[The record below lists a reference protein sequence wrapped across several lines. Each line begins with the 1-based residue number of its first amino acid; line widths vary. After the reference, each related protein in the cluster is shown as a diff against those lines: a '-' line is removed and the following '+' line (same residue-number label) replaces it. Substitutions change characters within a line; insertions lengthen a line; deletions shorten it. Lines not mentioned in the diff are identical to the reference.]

1 MANSDTESQG
11 PVFLERLRQL
21 FLAPTDRQRNDDE
34 PRRGLIVAV
43 CVILSF
49 VLWLSLSLGEE
60 RTVTLRLPIQVVN
73 MPSDQAL
80 TEVPPSTARVQMRGD
95 GLELVRLLYD
105 PPTITVNGSA
115 EQVNLEEAIEL
126 QQVTNVRVENITP
139 RSLDIQMEPRKERR
153 VPVVSRVDIELASAH
168 ELIEEPR
175 LQPDSIRVV
184 GAQSIVDSLSGW
196 PTQSTVV
203 EELQDTV
210 NVEVPLADTLS
221 RLVQRSADQ
230 VTLIARAGRFAEA
243 TRKVKVQVTGVP
255 SDQNLV
261 ALEPSTI
268 RIRYRV
274 LFDQLFDSQRSSE
287 FFSTVSYS
295 QIRSDTTGYVEP
307 RIHVPSDL
315 LIRDPEPIPS
325 RLRYYTFFSQN

>member
-1 MANSDTESQG
+1 M
-11 PVFLERLRQL
+11 
-21 FLAPTDRQRNDDE
+21 DDE
-34 PRRGLIVAV
+34 PRRGLIIAV
-43 CVILSF
+43 CVVLSF

-60 RTVTLRLPIQVVN
+60 RTVALRLPIQVVN
-73 MPSDQAL
+73 VPADQAL
-80 TEVPPSTARVQMRGD
+80 AEVPPSSARVQIRGD

-105 PPTITVNGSA
+105 PPPITVNASA
-115 EQVNLEEAIEL
+115 GRVNLEEAIDL
-126 QQVTNVRVENITP
+126 QQVTNVRVESVTP
-139 RSLDIQMEPRKERR
+139 RSIEINLGPQKQRR
-153 VPVVSRVDIELASAH
+153 VPVVSRVDINLAPAH

-175 LQPDSIRVV
+175 LRPDSVQVV
-184 GAQSIVDSLSGW
+184 GAQSVVDSLSGW
-196 PTQSTVV
+196 PTKSRTI
-203 EELQDTV
+203 ENLKDTV
-210 NVEVPLADTLS
+210 RVEVPLTDTLS
-221 RLVQRSADQ
+221 RLVQRNVDH

-274 LFDQLFDSQRSSE
+274 LFNQLFEAQRSSE

-325 RLRYYTFFSQN
+325 RLRYYTFLSQN